1 MIYNPYE
8 YQKRATQK
16 ILDTPYVGLF
26 LGMGL
31 GKTSVT
37 LTAVNELIY
46 QRFEIAR
53 VLVVAPL
60 AVAQDTWGRESEKW
74 DHLKHLK
81 IAKILGSAKKRQMA
95 AASDADVYVINRENL
110 TWLVNLYRHSWRWDM
125 VVLDELSSFKSNTSE
140 RFKSFKKVRP
150 LISRVVGLTGTPTP
164 KGLMD
169 LWAEMF
175 CLDRGERLGRTLG
188 SYRAQYF
195 KPGRRNG
202 YTVFDWIPNQG
213 AFDTVTKKISDIT
226 VAMQTKDYLELPELI
241 NNKIF
246 VTLPDQAKKRY
257 RELEKKCF
265 LEFPEDKTVTAASA
279 ATVLGKLLQISG
291 GAVYDDTGG
300 YVEIHDEKLKTLE
313 DLIDVTDEP
322 IFCLYGYRHERERLF
337 KRFAKLNPREIH
349 SPEDIADWNA
359 GKIRLLIAHPAS
371 VGFGLNL
378 QEGGRTIV
386 WYSLPWSLELYQ
398 QANARL
404 YRQGQTRSCIIHHII
419 TSGTADEDVLQRLI
433 AKDTSQQA
441 LLDVL
446 SEARAR
452 SKRSI

>member
-1 MIYNPYE
+1 MIYNPYD

-31 GKTSVT
+31 GKTAAT
-37 LTAVNELIY
+37 LTAVDELIY
-46 QRFEIAR
+46 NRFEVLR

-60 AVAQDTWGRESEKW
+60 VVAQDTWSRECEKW

-81 IAKILGSAKKRQMA
+81 IAKILGSAKKRCRA
-95 AASDADVYVINRENL
+95 AESDADVYVINRENL
-110 TWLVNLYRHSWRWDM
+110 TWLVRLYRNRWKWDM
-125 VVLDELSSFKSNTSE
+125 VVLDELSSFKSAKAE

-188 SYRAQYF
+188 SYKDQYF
-195 KPGRRNG
+195 KPGRQNG
-202 YTVFDWIPNQG
+202 YTVFDWIPNRG
-213 AFDTVTKKISDIT
+213 AFETVTKKISDIT
-226 VAMQTKDYLELPELI
+226 IAMQTKDYLELPERI
-241 NNKIF
+241 DNKIF
-246 VTLPDQAKKRY
+246 VALPDTAKKRY
-257 RELEKKCF
+257 RELEKKYF
-265 LEFPEDKTVTAASA
+265 LELPEEKTITAASA

-291 GAVYDDTGG
+291 GAVYDDSGG
-300 YVEIHDEKLKTLE
+300 YVEIHDAKLKALE
-313 DLIDVTDEP
+313 DIIDVTSEP
-322 IFCLYGYRHERERLF
+322 IFCLYGYRHEKERLF
-337 KRFAKLNPREIH
+337 SRFAKLNPREIH
-349 SPEDIADWNA
+349 SSEDIADWNA

-371 VGFGLNL
+371 VAFGLNL
-378 QEGGRTIV
+378 QEGGHIIV

-404 YRQGQTRSCIIHHII
+404 YRQGQTHSVLIHHLL
-419 TSGTADEDVLQRLI
+419 TANTVDEDVLKKLI
-433 AKDTSQQA
+433 EKDASEQA

-446 SEARAR
+446 SDARAR
-452 SKRSI
+452 AARNK